1 MKKILTV
8 GLTALAVALVIT
20 GCKDTNVETSETT
33 ETTEYSSE
41 VIETSP
47 VDELGETE
55 EKSEEVSTETENS
68 ETTEGTENTT
78 DETEEVSESASE
90 EVSTEAEAEVETA
103 PETEA
108 EKLPSFTVE
117 DMTATM
123 YAQRAVNVRSGPSTD
138 YDKIGGL
145 NTNDEVK
152 VTGRASTGWYRIEYA
167 GKEGYVSNNY
177 LGDKKVEVQVQAP
190 ANNTPATNTT
200 TTTTPATST
209 EGLPY
214 VVHNGYT
221 CYSWRTT
228 SNGVPIYEY
237 VEGHWPQYVLD
248 AIAACCT
255 PEMSDLE
262 KGYAIHDYLVARIT
276 YSNEQPNW
284 STRDTLATGYAQCT
298 GYANAFQSMMCA
310 VGIET
315 DILTGQYGAG
325 NYHAINRCIINGE
338 YYYIDVTFDDPDD
351 VIPTNMATDCRFT
364 KTTTFTV
371 TGTNNVPD
379 AL

>member
-78 DETEEVSESASE
+78 DETEEVSE
-90 EVSTEAEAEVETA
+90 EAKV
-103 PETEA
+103 ETEA

-167 GKEGYVSNNY
+167 GKEGYVSNSY

-200 TTTTPATST
+200 TTTTPNTST

-221 CYSWRTT
+221 LYSWRTT
-228 SNGVPIYEY
+228 SNGVPIYEWK
-237 VEGHWPQYVLD
+237 EGHWPQYVLD
-248 AIAACCT
+248 AVAACCT

-262 KGYAIHDYLVARIT
+262 KAYAIHDYLVLRIT

-284 STRDTLATGYAQCT
+284 STKDTLATGYAQCT
-298 GYANAFQSMMCA
+298 GYANTFQSMMCA

-315 DILTGQYGAG
+315 DVLTGRYGQG
-325 NYHAINRCIINGE
+325 GYHAVNRCIINNT
-338 YYYIDVTFDDPDD
+338 YYYVDLVADDPNNPAG
-351 VIPTNMATDCRFT
+351 VAPAYGTEARV
-364 KTTTFTV
+364 V
-371 TGTNNVPD
+371 TELIYWNTEGTNNVPD

>member
-8 GLTALAVALVIT
+8 GLTALAAALVIA
-20 GCKDTNVETSETT
+20 GCKDTNVETNETT
-33 ETTEYSSE
+33 VTTEYSSE
-41 VIETSP
+41 VTETSP
-47 VDELGETE
+47 ADELDETE
-55 EKSEEVSTETENS
+55 EKSEIEVSTEAEETVNS
-68 ETTEGTENTT
+68 ETKEETENTT
-78 DETEEVSESASE
+78 DETEEVNEVASE
-90 EVSTEAEAEVETA
+90 EVSTEAETEVETT
-103 PETEA
+103 PKTEE

-138 YDKIGGL
+138 YEKIGGL

-152 VTGRASTGWYRIEYA
+152 VTGRASTGWYRIEYS

-177 LGDKKVEVQVQAP
+177 LGESKVEVQVQAP

-200 TTTTPATST
+200 TTTPNTST

-221 CYSWRTT
+221 LYSWRTT
-228 SNGVPIYEY
+228 SNGVPIYEWK
-237 VEGHWPQYVLD
+237 EGHWPQYVLD
-248 AIAACCT
+248 AVAACCT

-262 KGYAIHDYLVARIT
+262 KGYAIHDYIVAKVT
-276 YSNEQPNW
+276 YSTEQPNW
-284 STRDTLATGYAQCT
+284 STKDTLATGYAQCT
-298 GYANAFQSMMCA
+298 GYANTFQSMMCA

-315 DILTGQYGAG
+315 DVLTGQYGEG
-325 NYHAINRCIINGE
+325 GYHAINRCIIDGK
-338 YYYIDVTFDDPDD
+338 YYYVDVTFDDPYSS
-351 VIPTNMATDCRFT
+351 NWKFT
-364 KTTTFTV
+364 ESTTFTV